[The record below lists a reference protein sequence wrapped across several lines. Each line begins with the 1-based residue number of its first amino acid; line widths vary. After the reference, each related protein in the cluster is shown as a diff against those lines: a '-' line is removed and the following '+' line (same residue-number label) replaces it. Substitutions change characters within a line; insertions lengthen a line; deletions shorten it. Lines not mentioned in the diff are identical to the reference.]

1 MAHRALS
8 EGLNSFILLNLPL
21 VLQVSE
27 AGGTRLL
34 INILLVLLK
43 AQLGSIFLQDRSSI
57 KHIGLLVLI
66 K

>member
-1 MAHRALS
+1 MAHRVLS
-8 EGLNSFILLNLPL
+8 GGLNSFILLNLPL

-57 KHIGLLVLI
+57 T
-66 K
+66 